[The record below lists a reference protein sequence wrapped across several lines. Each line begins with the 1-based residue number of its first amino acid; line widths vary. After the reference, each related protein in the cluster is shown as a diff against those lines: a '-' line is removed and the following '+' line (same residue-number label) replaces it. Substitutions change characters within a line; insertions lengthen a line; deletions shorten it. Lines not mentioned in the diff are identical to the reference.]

1 MLDCVNSA
9 TIAQASRFAA
19 HVSQGRCTV
28 IAGAEQEGVDVV
40 SQDHR
45 SARDLRVVVADSHHL
60 VRHGLAEVL
69 SSEGALVTQASD
81 AETALREVA
90 ERHAEVLVVSLDLP
104 GSERGHVVA
113 IARDRWPA
121 LAVVALSD
129 TPSHESMLQA
139 LDLGASAYLAKTAPP
154 ERFVS
159 TALRAAAAPGA
170 FVADDVLAPRR
181 QARGGPRLTPREAEV
196 LDLAAEGLSVRGIS
210 ARLYVSEA
218 TTRSHLSGIYR
229 KFGVTSRSQAV
240 LAAERLGMLRT

>member
-1 MLDCVNSA
+1 M
-9 TIAQASRFAA
+9 
-19 HVSQGRCTV
+19 
-28 IAGAEQEGVDVV
+28 V

-69 SSEGALVTQASD
+69 SSAGALVTQASD

-139 LDLGASAYLAKTAPP
+139 LDLGASAYLPKTAPP

-159 TALRAAAAPGA
+159 TAIRAAAAPGA